1 MLLRLV
7 YNGALALAFLISY
20 RVWGVYA
27 ATVVLMA
34 GVTLE
39 VGYVLARGRRPSKI
53 EWAGLSL
60 VIVLGGA
67 TLVFG
72 DALFIEWRPTGFY
85 WLVAAALAVPRLWA
99 KVNPIHVV
107 LGGRI
112 SMSARVWDQVL
123 WAWVVFNVLLG
134 VLNLVVAYNL
144 SLDAWVNYRVFG
156 APTLSAMMF
165 LATCAWRRH
174 DLVGAWRARRQASP
188 GDTQDGAASPAGRD
202 TVH

>member
-7 YNGALALAFLISY
+7 YNGSLALAFLISY
-20 RVWGVYA
+20 RLWGVYA

-39 VGYVLARGRRPSKI
+39 VGYVLARGRRPSNI

-85 WLVAAALAVPRLWA
+85 WLVATALAVPRLWA
-99 KVNPIHVV
+99 KVNPIQVV
-107 LGGRI
+107 LGARVTT
-112 SMSARVWDQVL
+112 SARVWDQVL
-123 WAWVVFNVLLG
+123 WAWVIFNVLLG
-134 VLNLVVAYNL
+134 VMNLVVAYNF
-144 SLDAWVNYRVFG
+144 SLDTWVNYRVFG
-156 APTLSAMMF
+156 APTLSAIMF

-174 DLVGAWRARRQASP
+174 DLVGAWRIRRQPTP
-188 GDTQDGAASPAGRD
+188 GDTPDDAASSVGGD